1 MLYREARTR
10 FIIHYSYF
18 SVLLDADDDV
28 LMKVFMIGVV
38 VICCV
43 VGVAV
48 NPQLLED
55 ISFPAVSLTNT
66 YHLTLISCAVVSI
79 FNLGYFLSNLS
90 KMMREFE
97 ERTQVSSIHVHGI
110 NGRGE
115 GLRGGA
121 DQEHVAPWK

>member
-1 MLYREARTR
+1 M
-10 FIIHYSYF
+10 IIHYSYF
-18 SVLLDADDDV
+18 PALLCADDDV

-48 NPQLLED
+48 NPQILGD
-55 ISFPAVSLTNT
+55 VSFPAVSLTNT
-66 YHLTLISCAVVSI
+66 YQLTLMSCAAASI
-79 FNLGYFLSNLS
+79 FNLGYFLSNIS

-97 ERTQVSSIHVHGI
+97 ERTQGSSIHVHGI

-121 DQEHVAPWK
+121 DQENVEY

>member
-10 FIIHYSYF
+10 LIIHYSYF

-55 ISFPAVSLTNT
+55 LSFPAVSLTNT

>member
-1 MLYREARTR
+1 
-10 FIIHYSYF
+10 
-18 SVLLDADDDV
+18 
-28 LMKVFMIGVV
+28 MKVFMTGVV

-43 VGVAV
+43 VGAAV

-66 YHLTLISCAVVSI
+66 YHLTLISCAAVSI
-79 FNLGYFLSNLS
+79 FNLGYFFSTLS

-97 ERTQVSSIHVHGI
+97 ERPQVSSIHVHGI
-110 NGRGE
+110 HGCGE

-121 DQEHVAPWK
+121 DQEQVAP

>member
-1 MLYREARTR
+1 
-10 FIIHYSYF
+10 
-18 SVLLDADDDV
+18 
-28 LMKVFMIGVV
+28 MIGVV

-48 NPQLLED
+48 NPQLLGG

-66 YHLTLISCAVVSI
+66 YQLTLISCAAVSI

-90 KMMREFE
+90 KMMREVE
-97 ERTQVSSIHVHGI
+97 ERTRVSSIYVHGI

-121 DQEHVAPWK
+121 DQEHVAPWN